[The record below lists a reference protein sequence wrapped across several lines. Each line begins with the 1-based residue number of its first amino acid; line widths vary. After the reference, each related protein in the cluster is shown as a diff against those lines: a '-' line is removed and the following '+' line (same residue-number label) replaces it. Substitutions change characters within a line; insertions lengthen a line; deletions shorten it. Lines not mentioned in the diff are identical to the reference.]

1 MGGTGIWFLI
11 SGGLTIG
18 GAYSG
23 NKCLVVATLVMS
35 VISTLSAGIFTLFS
49 IFILYFILGNDF
61 DDVWTTFIVLE
72 ILLGLAML
80 VVGTATA
87 ALTCRPLCCRG
98 PTAGALHYSP
108 ATAGQPT
115 ILPANLPAS
124 LPTGLLPGRR
134 TLPPTP
140 TSPTMAATTRSSE
153 ELPGRAPSWPPPS
166 HVEKCHGGHDGDVAS
181 ILYLYCKYT
190 SLFRTTRTRAAVHRG
205 VRGGVLASL
214 DSTTSLAERG

>member
-1 MGGTGIWFLI
+1 M
-11 SGGLTIG
+11 
-18 GAYSG
+18 
-23 NKCLVVATLVMS
+23 VATLVMS

-49 IFILYFILGNDF
+49 IFILYFILGNNF

-115 ILPANLPAS
+115 ILPASLPTILPANLPAS
-124 LPTGLLPGRR
+124 LPTGLLPGQ
-134 TLPPTP
+134 
-140 TSPTMAATTRSSE
+140 E
-153 ELPGRAPSWPPPS
+153 DPPPYT
-166 HVEKCHGGHDGDVAS
+166 DVANN
-181 ILYLYCKYT
+181 
-190 SLFRTTRTRAAVHRG
+190 
-205 VRGGVLASL
+205 GGNYQKF
-214 DSTTSLAERG
+214 